1 MLNILIQKFKSM
13 NRPSL
18 HADIYRC
25 PFCEYL
31 LILKPNTNVNEKV
44 LQVKEEFSGKFKIPQ
59 AKYSYPHVTL
69 VNFLQFKTVENRL
82 LNRLDTIA
90 MGYRPFSVNLK
101 DYGSFPSH
109 TVFIN
114 IESKQQIR
122 NLVKEL
128 TAARQLMTLNKEKKP
143 HFIDNPHL
151 TVGRSLL
158 PWQYEQSWNE
168 YQHKHFT
175 ANFFAESMSLLRRP
189 LAIQSDGKIIPGK
202 YQHIMQFK
210 FMDLP
215 TATKQGELFA

>member
-1 MLNILIQKFKSM
+1 MLNILRQKFKSM
-13 NRPSL
+13 NNAPL
-18 HADIYRC
+18 QADISRC

-31 LILKPNTNVNEKV
+31 LVLKPNSNVNEKV

-59 AKYSYPHVTL
+59 AKHSYPHITL
-69 VNFLQFKTVENRL
+69 ANFLQFKMVENRL
-82 LNRLDTIA
+82 VNRLNTIA
-90 MGYRPFSVNLK
+90 VGYHSFTVSLK

-109 TVFIN
+109 TLFIN
-114 IESKQQIR
+114 IETKQQIR

-128 TAARQLMTLNKEKKP
+128 APARQLMTLNKDKKP
-143 HFIDNPHL
+143 HFINNPHL

-175 ANFFAESMSLLRRP
+175 AHFFAESMSLLRRP
-189 LAIQSDGKIIPGK
+189 LAIQSDGKVMPGK
-202 YQHIMQFK
+202 YQQIMEFK

>member
-1 MLNILIQKFKSM
+1 MLNILRKKFKSM
-13 NRPSL
+13 NNSPQQ
-18 HADIYRC
+18 ADIYRC

-31 LILKPNTNVNEKV
+31 LVLKPNVNVNEKI
-44 LQVKEEFSGKFKIPQ
+44 LKVKEEFSGKFKIVQPKQ
-59 AKYSYPHVTL
+59 SYPHITL
-69 VNFLQFKTVENRL
+69 VNFLQFKVIENRL
-82 LNRLDTIA
+82 VNRLNTIA
-90 MGYRPFSVNLK
+90 MGYHPFSVSLK

-114 IESKQQIR
+114 IESKQQVR

-128 TAARQLMTLNKEKKP
+128 APARQLMTLNKDKKP

-151 TVGRSLL
+151 TVARSLL

-175 ANFFAESMSLLRRP
+175 AHFIAENMSLLRRP

-202 YQHIMQFK
+202 YQKVIQFN
-210 FMDLP
+210 FMNLP
-215 TATKQGELFA
+215 VATKQGELFA